1 MPKLAELVE
10 RPAVVAETHEP
21 LAEAAKL
28 MLDNRIGSLVVM
40 DDAGELAGIF
50 TERDLLRACAAGVDT
65 HASTIGKWMTD
76 DPVTAPADTEA
87 AAALQTMIDREFRH
101 LPVLGGGGVVGVVSM
116 RMLSRALQRQ
126 RMG

>member
-1 MPKLAELVE
+1 MAKLTELVE
-10 RPAVVAETHEP
+10 RPAIVTETHEP

-28 MLDNRIGSLVVM
+28 MLDNGIGSLVVV
-40 DDAGELAGIF
+40 DDTGELAGIF
-50 TERDLLRACAAGVDT
+50 TERDLLHACAAGVDT
-65 HASTIGKWMTD
+65 HSSTVGKWMTE

-87 AAALQTMIDREFRH
+87 AAALQTMIDKDFRH
-101 LPVLGGGGVVGVVSM
+101 LPVLGEGGIVGVVSM